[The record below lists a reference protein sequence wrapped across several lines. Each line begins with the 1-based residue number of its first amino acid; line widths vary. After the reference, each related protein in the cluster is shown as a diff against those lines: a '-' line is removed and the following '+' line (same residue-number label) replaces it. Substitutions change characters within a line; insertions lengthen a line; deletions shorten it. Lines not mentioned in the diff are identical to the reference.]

1 MFDNWQDT
9 WEWLRIEWLEQTIP
23 ALQNLGQ
30 TFSNVFEWIRKEW
43 TEQFIPALQTVGKLF
58 STTFTKTDTTGIDE
72 VHKKF
77 QPLTSLF
84 ETVGKILSWLGQVF
98 VALMP
103 IFGKIASIVAPAI
116 GKLGEGILTG
126 LQNLD
131 FNTIFGALNTGM
143 LAALVL
149 AFKGFI
155 DKGSGALSG
164 VTGILDGVKGSLQA
178 WQASLKA
185 KTLMTI
191 ATAVGILALSLIGLS
206 LVDPGKLTFAI
217 GSIGGMFAGLTLA
230 MGEINKQSNN
240 TKGVATLS
248 TEMVAMAAALLIM
261 SLAVAKLASIDH
273 DKMFNGLVG
282 IGIMLTEIGLFLKA
296 TNTKGGVG
304 KTTSLLELAIAVN
317 VLGFAVGKFGELDPK
332 VLLQGLVGMGVVLT
346 ELALFIKMTGNA
358 KGVVSTAIGMT
369 ILGAAM
375 LILASAI
382 EKMGSM
388 SLETIGKGLLTMAVS
403 LGIIAIAFKA
413 MPKNLILLAPGFL
426 VIAGALVILATAL
439 KSMGGMSWEEIGKGL
454 VALAGSMLI
463 LALALKAMK
472 GTLDGAAAML
482 VMAAA
487 LAILV
492 PVLQALGDMSLEEI
506 GTALLTLAGVFV
518 IVGVAGLVLGP
529 LTPVIIALAGAIA
542 LFGIAALAVGVGI
555 LAFSAGLAA
564 LSVTGTAG
572 AIALTLIITTLVG
585 LIPVLVLG
593 LANGIIQ
600 FAELIAKASP
610 VLVAALMAL
619 FNELVNSIVNEI
631 PTLAQT
637 VLTLVVTLLQTLADN
652 APKIIQAGFDILMAL
667 LKGIRDN
674 IKQIVG
680 AVLMIVGEFLEG
692 ISNNLDPVVQGAFK
706 LLLKFIESLTEGVKK
721 YGAEILTAGANFVG
735 AIITAVIT
743 ALVNGVQTVINAIG
757 DFGTSILNGFKNIL
771 GIQHSP
777 SEETKVMG
785 DDLVEGLVVG
795 INRSADNAV
804 AAAKGVGLDIVNQIA
819 DSINSNM
826 DFNPTIRPV
835 VDLSDVVASGQRIN
849 GLFASSSLNV
859 SGLTSRLPV
868 ISTGIQAIVNGA
880 SQSNNVPAPSQPPSI
895 SLQQNNYS
903 PVALSAIDI
912 YRNTQNQLRSLK
924 GLVKS

>member
-1 MFDNWQDT
+1 
-9 WEWLRIEWLEQTIP
+9 
-23 ALQNLGQ
+23 
-30 TFSNVFEWIRKEW
+30 
-43 TEQFIPALQTVGKLF
+43 
-58 STTFTKTDTTGIDE
+58 
-72 VHKKF
+72 
-77 QPLTSLF
+77 
-84 ETVGKILSWLGQVF
+84 
-98 VALMP
+98 
-103 IFGKIASIVAPAI
+103 
-116 GKLGEGILTG
+116 
-126 LQNLD
+126 
-131 FNTIFGALNTGM
+131 
-143 LAALVL
+143 
-149 AFKGFI
+149 
-155 DKGSGALSG
+155 
-164 VTGILDGVKGSLQA
+164 
-178 WQASLKA
+178 
-185 KTLMTI
+185 
-191 ATAVGILALSLIGLS
+191 
-206 LVDPGKLTFAI
+206 
-217 GSIGGMFAGLTLA
+217 
-230 MGEINKQSNN
+230 
-240 TKGVATLS
+240 
-248 TEMVAMAAALLIM
+248 
-261 SLAVAKLASIDH
+261 
-273 DKMFNGLVG
+273 
-282 IGIMLTEIGLFLKA
+282 
-296 TNTKGGVG
+296 
-304 KTTSLLELAIAVN
+304 
-317 VLGFAVGKFGELDPK
+317 
-332 VLLQGLVGMGVVLT
+332 
-346 ELALFIKMTGNA
+346 
-358 KGVVSTAIGMT
+358 
-369 ILGAAM
+369 
-375 LILASAI
+375 
-382 EKMGSM
+382 
-388 SLETIGKGLLTMAVS
+388 
-403 LGIIAIAFKA
+403 
-413 MPKNLILLAPGFL
+413 
-426 VIAGALVILATAL
+426 
-439 KSMGGMSWEEIGKGL
+439 
-454 VALAGSMLI
+454 MLI

-777 SEETKVMG
+777 SEKTKPMG